1 MTAPIVDITNVQR
14 KLDKLVESNF
24 PVHSF
29 ENGVES
35 GNVRGVMLQIDLD
48 RHVWLNI
55 QNGLAQELG
64 GRQFMVDRDALY
76 IAESAAAVIT
86 SHVPSDKLATLE
98 QFAISNT
105 PALAIPAP
113 ENLIVPQPPSTP
125 VSGFCNDVQ
134 VKAYDSLLLGVM
146 YIAGL
151 FPVAY
156 AFENEWR
163 LFRNVVPNPGAKLEK
178 SSHGSAEPLG
188 WHSDNPVGCFEDPSK
203 PCIRQTM
210 IPKVL
215 GFVTLRNQDGS
226 GNVVSTD
233 VLLFETALKYMS
245 PQAVKQ
251 LGYPDFQV
259 NPPASNKCAPLK
271 NVPLIVKSGDTLA
284 FRFNAD
290 PAQIIGLNSDAGKA
304 LDEFREAM
312 VKATPEALQFG
323 MPPMSIL
330 LINNYRV
337 AHARKSF
344 DPGNDLQNARWL
356 RRCYG
361 TAAPFSGVHADRV
374 TWPFLVA

>member
-1 MTAPIVDITNVQR
+1 
-14 KLDKLVESNF
+14 
-24 PVHSF
+24 
-29 ENGVES
+29 
-35 GNVRGVMLQIDLD
+35 LQIDLD
-48 RHVWLNI
+48 RQVWVKI
-55 QNGLAQELG
+55 QNGLSEELG
-64 GRQFMVDRDALY
+64 SRQFMVDRDALY
-76 IAESAAAVIT
+76 IAEIAAEVIT
-86 SHVPSDKLATLE
+86 SHVPLDKLAALE

-113 ENLIVPQPPSTP
+113 ENLNVPQLPPTP
-125 VSGFCNDVQ
+125 VNGFCNDVQ
-134 VKAYDSLLLGVM
+134 VKIYDSFLLGSM
-146 YIAGL
+146 YLAGL
-151 FPVAY
+151 CPVAY
-156 AFENEWR
+156 TFENEWR

-188 WHSDNPVGCFEDPSK
+188 WHSDNPVGCFEDPAK

-215 GFVTLRNQDGS
+215 GFVTLRNKDGN
-226 GNVVSTD
+226 GDVVSTD
-233 VLLFETALKYMS
+233 VLPFETALKYMS
-245 PQAVKQ
+245 SQAVEQ
-251 LGYPDFQV
+251 LGYPNFQV
-259 NPPASNKCAPLK
+259 NPPASNKCSPLK
-271 NVPLIVKSGDTLA
+271 NVPLTAKVGNTLA

-290 PAQIIGLNSDAGKA
+290 PVQIIGLNSDAKEA
-304 LDEFREAM
+304 LDEFRKAM

-344 DPGNDLQNARWL
+344 DPGNDLRNARWL

>member
-1 MTAPIVDITNVQR
+1 MKVELNHEVWTNIR
-14 KLDKLVESNF
+14 D
-24 PVHSF
+24 
-29 ENGVES
+29 
-35 GNVRGVMLQIDLD
+35 
-48 RHVWLNI
+48 
-55 QNGLAQELG
+55 GLAEALG
-64 GRQFMVDRDALY
+64 ARQFMVDRDALF
-76 IAESAAAVIT
+76 IAEIAAEEIT
-86 SHVPSDKLATLE
+86 RHVPSDKLAQLE
-98 QFAISNT
+98 RFVLSDA

-113 ENLIVPQPPSTP
+113 EGFSVPKPPPTP
-125 VSGFCNDVQ
+125 ITGFCNDVH
-134 VKAYDSLLLGVM
+134 VKLYDSLLLGTM

-156 AFENEWR
+156 SFENEWR

-188 WHSDNPVGCFEDPSK
+188 WHSDNPVGYFEDPAK

-215 GFVTLRNQDGS
+215 GFVTLRNKDGN
-226 GNVVSTD
+226 GEVVSTD
-233 VLLFETALKYMS
+233 VLPFETALKYMS
-245 PQAVKQ
+245 SQTVEQ
-251 LGYPDFQV
+251 LGYPHFQV
-259 NPPASNKCAPLK
+259 NPPASNKCSPLK
-271 NVPLIVKSGDTLA
+271 NVPLTAKVGNTLA

-290 PAQIIGLNSDAGKA
+290 PVQIVGLNPDAGRA
-304 LDEFREAM
+304 LEEFRDAM
-312 VKATPEALQFG
+312 IKATPEALQFG

-344 DPGNDLQNARWL
+344 DPGDDLQNARWL

-361 TAAPFSGVHADRV
+361 TAAPFSGIHADRV

>member
-1 MTAPIVDITNVQR
+1 M
-14 KLDKLVESNF
+14 
-24 PVHSF
+24 
-29 ENGVES
+29 
-35 GNVRGVMLQIDLD
+35 QIDLD
-48 RHVWLNI
+48 KQTWLNI
-55 QNGLAQELG
+55 LNDLPEALD
-64 GRQFMVDRDALY
+64 GRQFMVDRDALS
-76 IAESAAAVIT
+76 IAEIGSEVIMR
-86 SHVPSDKLATLE
+86 HVPSDKLALLE
-98 QFAISNT
+98 RFVLSNN

-113 ENLIVPQPPSTP
+113 ENLTVPQLPPTP
-125 VSGFCNDVQ
+125 VNGFCNDVQ
-134 VKAYDSLLLGVM
+134 VKPYDSLLLGAM

-151 FPVAY
+151 LPVAY
-156 AFENEWR
+156 TFENEWR
-163 LFRNVVPNPGAKLEK
+163 LFRNVVPNPSAKLEK

-188 WHSDNPVGCFEDPSK
+188 WHSDNPVGCFEDPTK

-215 GFVTLRNQDGS
+215 GFATLRNRDGD

-233 VLLFETALKYMS
+233 VLPFETALKYVS
-245 PQAVKQ
+245 PHAVKQ
-251 LGYPDFQV
+251 LGYPNFQV

-271 NVPLIVKSGDTLA
+271 NVPLIVKVGDTLA

-290 PAQIIGLNSDAGKA
+290 PVQIIGLNSDAKEA
-304 LDEFREAM
+304 LDEFRKAM

-344 DPGNDLQNARWL
+344 DPGNDLRNARWL